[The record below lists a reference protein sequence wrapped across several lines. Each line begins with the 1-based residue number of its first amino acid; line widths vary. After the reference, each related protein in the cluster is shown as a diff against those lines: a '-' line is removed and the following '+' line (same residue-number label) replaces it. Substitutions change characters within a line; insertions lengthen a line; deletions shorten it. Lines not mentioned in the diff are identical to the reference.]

1 MVFNTT
7 SMGDTFEKAWGIV
20 KGSPVP
26 LFAQDPGRY
35 RNTLRNTRMAGRGRR
50 MNESDGEFMER
61 RLSVPET
68 TGLRGMANR
77 KISEERREALDE
89 LGERPFLG
97 GKKYD
102 RKLDRIRAKRAPTD
116 FRAERMTHGTDTG
129 SHRAENPMEDEKN
142 PFE

>member
-1 MVFNTT
+1 MVFNAT
-7 SMGDTFEKAWGIV
+7 SMGDTFEKAWDIV

-35 RNTLRNTRMAGRGRR
+35 RNTLQNTRMAGRGRP
-50 MNESDGEFMER
+50 MNESDGEFMDR
-61 RLSVPET
+61 RLSAPET
-68 TGLRGMANR
+68 TGLRGMA
-77 KISEERREALDE
+77 ITEERREALDE

-102 RKLDRIRAKRAPTD
+102 RKKDRIYNKKPPTS

-129 SHRAENPMEDEKN
+129 SHTAENPMED
-142 PFE
+142 